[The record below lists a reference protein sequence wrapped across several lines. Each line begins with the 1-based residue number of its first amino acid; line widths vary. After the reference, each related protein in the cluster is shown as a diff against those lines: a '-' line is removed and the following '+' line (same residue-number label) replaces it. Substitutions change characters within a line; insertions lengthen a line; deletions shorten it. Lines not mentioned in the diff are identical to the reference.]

1 MGKNKLILA
10 LVVCAIIIAG
20 VFLYQNKK
28 VAPQAPQEAPKQE
41 QNTSSDPVIISTSPA
56 GILDK
61 TEVILPN
68 QEIRINFNLPIENIG
83 EFKHEITP
91 VTKYQAKLTDDRKSV
106 VIKADGLFPVGV
118 EFTLIMRPDTKFDG
132 KKTLG
137 REIRAHF
144 KTPEYRGG

>member
-1 MGKNKLILA
+1 MGSKKLIFA
-10 LVVCAIIIAG
+10 LVLCAAVAG
-20 VFLYQNKK
+20 IFFYQKK
-28 VAPQAPQEAPKQE
+28 AITPQTPQEAPKQE
-41 QNTSSDPVIISTSPA
+41 KNTSSEPTIISTVPE

-68 QEIRINFNLPIENIG
+68 QEIKINFNLPIENIG

-91 VTKYQAKLTDDRKSV
+91 KTKYQAKLTDDRKSV

-118 EFTLIMRPDTKFDG
+118 EFTLVMRPDTKFDG

>member
-1 MGKNKLILA
+1 MRKNKLILA

-20 VFLYQNKK
+20 VFLYQKK
-28 VAPQAPQEAPKQE
+28 AAAPQAPQEAPKQE
-41 QNTSSDPVIISTSPA
+41 QNTSEPIIISTSPE

-91 VTKYQAKLTDDRKSV
+91 KTKYQAKLTDDRKAV

>member
-1 MGKNKLILA
+1 MIF
-10 LVVCAIIIAG
+10 CAAIVG
-20 VFLYQNKK
+20 LFLYQQRKII
-28 VAPQAPQEAPKQE
+28 PQAPQEAVKE
-41 QNTSSDPVIISTSPA
+41 AQNNSTEPTIISTSPE
-56 GILDK
+56 GIIDK

-68 QEIRINFNLPIENIG
+68 QEIRINFSLPIENIG

-91 VTKYQAKLTDDRKSV
+91 KSKYQAKLTDDKKTV
-106 VIKADGLFPVGV
+106 IIKADGLFPVGV
-118 EFTLIMRPDTKFDG
+118 EFTLVMRPDTKFDG